1 MTEAYRLHGYAAARG
16 RSSRRPKP
24 APVTTVRVSPVVMT
38 EALRLAEGDA
48 ARLSILSAT
57 TVLVRNNP

>member
-1 MTEAYRLHGYAAARG
+1 
-16 RSSRRPKP
+16 
-24 APVTTVRVSPVVMT
+24 MT